1 MTFFDTGILVAAL
14 LAKHSEHERC
24 RVTLLQCRDGF
35 TDAHVLAGLFAVP
48 ADIADYIEWPT
59 FVIFFCGC

>member
-1 MTFFDTGILVAAL
+1 MINGQEVATATR
-14 LAKHSEHERC
+14 SSP
-24 RVTLLQCRDGF
+24 G
-35 TDAHVLAGLFAVP
+35 VLRGLFAVP